1 MPITTKI
8 LEYKVQVQC
17 YGVPPTQLAVS
28 FISHEYHYVG
38 MTSVI
43 VVMGLP
49 QSDQIYTV
57 DCKLLDTRSSASK
70 VTWTNQNHAD
80 IINLKSDWSM

>member
-1 MPITTKI
+1 MLIIQPIFKLQAHDKQNILMPITTKI

-17 YGVPPTQLAVS
+17 YGVPPTQLAAS

-57 DCKLLDTRSSASK
+57 YSL
-70 VTWTNQNHAD
+70 V
-80 IINLKSDWSM
+80 IENLP